1 MRIIREQLL
10 LTKQERLN
18 RKEYFQKVKSGIG
31 DKIQIVKT
39 TSEKMS

>member
-18 RKEYFQKVKSGIG
+18 RKEYFQRVKSGTG
-31 DKIQIVKT
+31 DKIQVVKT
-39 TSEKMS
+39 TSEKM